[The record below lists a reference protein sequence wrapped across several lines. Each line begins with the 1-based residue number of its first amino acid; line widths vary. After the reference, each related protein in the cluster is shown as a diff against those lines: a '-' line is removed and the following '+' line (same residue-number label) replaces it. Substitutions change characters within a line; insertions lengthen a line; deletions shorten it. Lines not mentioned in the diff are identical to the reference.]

1 MSRYRVVA
9 APGGVMLALVVLVV
23 IPFADADTGFLESI
37 EVQPDTTESP
47 ESTGPE
53 FSEVPTNVTV
63 VLGQPA
69 TLRCSATG
77 NPPPRVVWHSR
88 KTGRVKPDASLG
100 IKVDDVG
107 IHWERVGKEE
117 EGLYR
122 CTAKSTVGT
131 RHSEF
136 AYLKVL
142 AETHIS
148 EYPGGYSINYGT
160 TLLMQCV
167 ALGDPIPEIE
177 WFRDGEPLPMYEWK
191 NEVIHGIEFTPFT
204 TYARSVLTVNAT
216 ATANYTCSADNVI
229 QGRRTSDSRTFTVSV
244 VHPVSPI
251 RRPLGYCAPYNGR
264 VCRHHLGGTGLVW
277 YNITATDKGGWLNEH
292 ITRELWAEMIDN
304 FREPCRTAAEKLLC
318 RYAFPECH
326 LEDGYQVGLPLC
338 REDCIAVRSLF
349 CVNEWLLIE
358 QNKQENRVFKSRRH
372 FRLPDCEKL
381 ESFGD
386 GSRRVC
392 SHIGLTSINP
402 DEVTY
407 DCRIGRGRWYFGT
420 KNVTSNGIA
429 CQRWDSQTPHSHH
442 RPPDVFPEVQDAENY
457 CRNAGGEEPYP
468 WCYTTDPK
476 IRWQHCSIPLC
487 GEESIGT
494 GVGLANEMHDEELL
508 SPWLM
513 LIAGGAGLGGLLL
526 LALSA
531 LLIHKLVQTRH
542 GYSTPN
548 NQEADIDL
556 TKLPSNSAYHQTCAQ
571 LNPKLEK
578 LQYDR
583 NSIIYI
589 RDLGQGAFGRV
600 FQGRAP
606 GLVPGEELTM
616 VAVKVLKEEASE
628 DMLGDFEREACILA
642 EFDHPNIVRLLGVCA
657 VGRPMC
663 LLFEYM
669 GRGDLNEFLRS
680 CSPTNY
686 IVRSSNGDT
695 FSDTKLNYKDMLWIA
710 TQIAAGMVYLSDRKF
725 VHRDLATRNC
735 LIGED
740 MTVKIADF
748 GLSQKIYIADYY
760 RGDDSDAIPIR
771 WMPLES
777 ILYNK
782 YTVESDVWAF
792 GVCLWEIFSFALQP
806 YYGMTHEE
814 VVCFLKEGGILSCPE
829 HCPPE
834 TFGIMTWCWQRRPH
848 DRPSFP
854 IIHKALTDLAAGRPV
869 SVPFPPPSSAMSSSA
884 PATPRPCSCAP
895 EPSVQQV

>member
-1 MSRYRVVA
+1 MARKSWLLILLWMAVS
-9 APGGVMLALVVLVV
+9 PSS
-23 IPFADADTGFLESI
+23 ADTGFLESI
-37 EVQPDTTESP
+37 EVQPDPTESP
-47 ESTGPE
+47 STGPE
-53 FSEVPTNVTV
+53 LIVTPANVTV
-63 VLGQPA
+63 EVGDAVLLPCQ
-69 TLRCSATG
+69 ATG
-77 NPPPRVVWHSR
+77 APHPKLVWHSQ
-88 KTGRVKPDASLG
+88 KTGKINNDPARLG
-100 IKVDDVG
+100 VRVDDKGVR
-107 IHWERVGKEE
+107 WDAVGKEAE
-117 EGLYR
+117 DWYR
-122 CTAKSTVGT
+122 CTARSSAGT
-131 RHSEF
+131 RHSPWI
-136 AYLKVL
+136 YLKVE
-142 AETHIS
+142 AESHIS

-167 ALGDPIPEIE
+167 ATGDPLPEIE
-177 WFRDGEPLPMYEWK
+177 WFRDGQPLPMYEWK
-191 NEVIHGIEFTPFT
+191 NEVLHGIEFMPFKS
-204 TYARSVLTVNAT
+204 YARSKLTVNAT
-216 ATANYTCSADNVI
+216 STANYTCSAKNTV
-229 QGRRTSDSRTFTVSV
+229 QGRHTQDARTFIVSV
-244 VHPVSPI
+244 VHPVSPV

-264 VCRHHLGGTGLVW
+264 VCQHHLGGTGLVW
-277 YNITATDKGGWLNEH
+277 YNITSIDRGGWLNEH

-304 FREPCRTAAEKLLC
+304 FREPCRTAAERLLC
-318 RYAFPECH
+318 RFAFPECH

-338 REDCIAVRSLF
+338 HEDCVAVRSLF

-358 QNKQENRVFKSRRH
+358 QNKQENRILKNRNH
-372 FRLPDCEKL
+372 FRLPDCDQL
-381 ESFGD
+381 ESHGN
-386 GSRRVC
+386 GSKRVC
-392 SHIGLTSINP
+392 SHIGLTEIDP
-402 DEVTY
+402 DQVTY
-407 DCRIGRGRWYFGT
+407 NCRKGRGRWYFGKQNT
-420 KNVTSNGIA
+420 TMNGIA
-429 CQRWDSQTPHSHH
+429 CQRWDSQEPHKHH
-442 RPPDVFPEVQDAENY
+442 RPPTVFPEIQDAENY

-468 WCYTTDPK
+468 WCYTMDPL

-487 GEESIGT
+487 ASDSAVLEGVQGLEEEDTDI
-494 GVGLANEMHDEELL
+494 VI
-508 SPWLM
+508 SPWM
-513 LIAGGAGLGGLLL
+513 MMISGGAGLGVLLL

-531 LLIHKLVQTRH
+531 LLIHKLVHAKR
-542 GYSTPN
+542 GYSAPTT
-548 NQEADIDL
+548 QEADIDL

-600 FQGRAP
+600 FQGKAP
-606 GLVPGEELTM
+606 GLVAGEELTM

-695 FSDTKLNYKDMLWIA
+695 FSDTKLSYKDMLWIA
-710 TQIAAGMVYLSDRKF
+710 TQIASGMVYLSDRKF

-814 VVCFLKEGGILSCPE
+814 VVCFLKEGGILSCPDR
-829 HCPPE
+829 CPPE
-834 TFGIMTWCWQRRPH
+834 AYSLLTWCWQRRPH
-848 DRPSFP
+848 DRPTFP
-854 IIHKALTDLAAGRPV
+854 IIHQKMKDLMAGRPLN
-869 SVPFPPPSSAMSSSA
+869 VPIPPPSSSMSGSA

-895 EPSVQQV
+895 EQGVQSS

>member
-1 MSRYRVVA
+1 MSSLKWA
-9 APGGVMLALVVLVV
+9 GEAMGGYSVRGGRAVWGMCSWRTIVLVTGVVLLLLA
-23 IPFADADTGFLESI
+23 PALADTGFLESI
-37 EVQPDTTESP
+37 EIQPDTTEAATSARGVLVE
-47 ESTGPE
+47 ESGLKWT
-53 FSEVPTNVTV
+53 
-63 VLGQPA
+63 A
-69 TLRCSATG
+69 
-77 NPPPRVVWHSR
+77 
-88 KTGRVKPDASLG
+88 
-100 IKVDDVG
+100 
-107 IHWERVGKEE
+107 VGKED
-117 EGLYR
+117 EGFYR
-122 CTAKSTVGT
+122 CTARSPAGT
-131 RHSEF
+131 QHSGWV
-136 AYLKVL
+136 YLKVL

-167 ALGDPIPEIE
+167 ALGDPLPEIE
-177 WFRDGEPLPMYEWK
+177 WFRDGEPVL
-191 NEVIHGIEFTPFT
+191 HGIEFTPFT
-204 TYARSVLTVNAT
+204 DYARSVLTVNAT
-216 ATANYTCSADNVI
+216 ATSNYTCSANNVV
-229 QGRRTSDSRTFTVSV
+229 QGSRTMDSRTFTVSV
-244 VHPVSPI
+244 VHPVSPV

-264 VCRHHLGGTGLVW
+264 VCRQHLAGAGLVW

-292 ITRELWAEMIDN
+292 ITRELWGEMIDN

-318 RYAFPECH
+318 HYAFPECQ

-338 REDCIAVRSLF
+338 HEDCVAVRSLF

-358 QNKQENRVFKSRRH
+358 QNKQENRIFKSRSH
-372 FRLPDCEKL
+372 FRLPNCDSL
-381 ESFGD
+381 ENHGD

-392 SHIGLTSINP
+392 SHIGLTSVD
-402 DEVTY
+402 DELVTY
-407 DCRIGRGRWYFGT
+407 DCRKGRGRWYFGT
-420 KNVTSNGIA
+420 RNVTSNGIP
-429 CQRWDSQTPHSHH
+429 CQRWDSQEPHSHH
-442 RPPDVFPEVQDAENY
+442 RPPNVFPEVQNAENY

-468 WCYTTDPK
+468 WCYTTDPL

-487 GEESIGT
+487 GEGT
-494 GVGLANEMHDEELL
+494 DADSGIFLHEEIHEKLL
-508 SPWLM
+508 PSPWLI
-513 LIAGGAGLGGLLL
+513 LIAGSAGLGGVLL

-531 LLIHKLVQTRH
+531 LLIHKLVHSRR
-542 GYSTPN
+542 GYSSPN
-548 NQEADIDL
+548 NQEAEVDL
-556 TKLPSNSAYHQTCAQ
+556 SKLPRNSAYHQTCAQ

-600 FQGRAP
+600 FQGKAP

-657 VGRPMC
+657 LGRPMC
-663 LLFEYM
+663 LLFEFM

-695 FSDTKLNYKDMLWIA
+695 FSDTKLTYKDMLWIA

-806 YYGMTHEE
+806 YYGMTHEQ
-814 VVCFLKEGGILSCPE
+814 VVCFLKEGGILSVPD

-834 TFGIMTWCWQRRPH
+834 AYAILTWCWQRRPH
-848 DRPSFP
+848 DRPSFHA
-854 IIHKALTDLAAGRPV
+854 IHQAMTDLSAGRPV
-869 SVPFPPPSSAMSSSA
+869 MVPNPPPSSAMSGSA

-895 EPSVQQV
+895 EPSA